1 MAETKS
7 LADLGAAMGVAAAAP
22 GSTVAA
28 APAQPK
34 IDAKGRA
41 YATGRRKNA
50 IARVWITPGEGNI
63 TINGRDLK
71 EYLGRPV
78 LEILVKSP
86 LVHLSMD
93 GRWDVKATAKGGGMT
108 GQAGAVRLGISRAL
122 VEYDL
127 ELKKELRAGG
137 FLTRDA
143 RVKERKKYGRKKARR
158 GFQFVKR

>member
-1 MAETKS
+1 MTSKANY
-7 LADLGAAMGVAAAAP
+7 G
-22 GSTVAA
+22 
-28 APAQPK
+28 
-34 IDAKGRA
+34 
-41 YATGRRKNA
+41 TGRRKCA

-86 LVHLSMD
+86 LVHLTMD

-122 VEYDL
+122 VEYDV
-127 ELKKELRAGG
+127 ELKKDLRAGG
-137 FLTRDA
+137 FLTRDS